1 MEARVGQA
9 KPPSLEDIK
18 HLRKPV
24 RNVNAEHEENLTGL
38 EKFATFMS
46 DHVGTPGFFLIIIG
60 WTIFWL
66 GWNFLAPRSWKFDQ
80 PMGFVFWL
88 FISNMIQ
95 IFLMPLIMVA
105 QNLQTRHAER
115 RAENDFEVNVKAE
128 REITAVLHHLE
139 YQNEMLRALV
149 EKLLPDQHA
158 RQSVTEPK
166 PKTADGG
173 PALGTQGTASPA
185 IIDDAG

>member
-1 MEARVGQA
+1 METRAGPA
-9 KPPSLEDIK
+9 KPPSLEEIK
-18 HLRKPV
+18 RLRKPV
-24 RNVNAEHEENLTGL
+24 RDVNVEHEEKLTRL

-66 GWNFLAPRSWKFDQ
+66 GWNFLAPKSWKFDQ
-80 PMGFVFWL
+80 PMGFIFWL

-115 RAENDFEVNVKAE
+115 RAESDFEVNVKAE
-128 REITAVLHHLE
+128 REITAILHHLE

-149 EKLLPDQHA
+149 ERLLPDQQA
-158 RQSVTEPK
+158 RQSLAEAAT
-166 PKTADGG
+166 TAADGS
-173 PALGTQGTASPA
+173 PALGTEGAA
-185 IIDDAG
+185 

>member
-1 MEARVGQA
+1 MAARAGQT
-9 KPPSLEDIK
+9 KLPSLEEIK
-18 HLRKPV
+18 RLRKPV
-24 RNVNAEHEENLTGL
+24 RDVNAEHEEALTGL

-80 PMGFVFWL
+80 PMAFVFWL

-115 RAENDFEVNVKAE
+115 RAESDFEVNVKAE
-128 REITAVLHHLE
+128 REITAILHHLE

-149 EKLLPDQHA
+149 ERLLPDQPA
-158 RQSVTEPK
+158 RSSLTDAAP
-166 PKTADGG
+166 TAADGD
-173 PALGTQGTASPA
+173 PALGTEGTA
-185 IIDDAG
+185 